1 MCVSVCVCA
10 RALCAFLN
18 GARVQPFITRADC
31 RQGNA
36 QISLCSFLTRA
47 PAAHWTFSKAHL
59 TLSTPERDAAI
70 SLCLSTG
77 LQPVTGITGFVPRL
91 RRTTSA
97 RILSGLKLY

>member
-1 MCVSVCVCA
+1 MCANLCVCA
-10 RALCAFLN
+10 IALCVFLN
-18 GARVQPFITRADC
+18 GARVQQFITRADC

-47 PAAHWTFSKAHL
+47 PAAHWTFSKARL
-59 TLSTPERDAAI
+59 TLSAPEWDAATT
-70 SLCLSTG
+70 LCLPTG
-77 LQPVTGITGFVPRL
+77 LRPVTGITGFVPRL